1 MQHFAFSSTSSGGSS
16 GSGSTSTGGS
26 TDDTSD
32 DASGWLSS
40 IGNWFVSVGN
50 WIKEGFT
57 NLIDNIKEFLG
68 ITNNKIDENTNS
80 VDTGFA
86 DTQETLDTN
95 FAGLYEDMDYAT
107 NQLVT
112 GFENSI
118 GGIQSVDNHF
128 VYYADGTIKTID
140 QYRDDFNKYVDD
152 EAYNNDYSNLV
163 TENNKAGNDSADV
176 AIGNGV
182 NGVKEKFNFYNDI
195 SNNVKSMVD
204 VITDVESAPKYYLN
218 VNSKWYS
225 GEVCIVDLSWY
236 APYKDLGDNVI
247 CIFVYIAFLWNIFI
261 RLPDIING
269 AGASSYA
276 GNMVSDIETYHKTGI
291 GRSSSLRR

>member
-1 MQHFAFSSTSSGGSS
+1 
-16 GSGSTSTGGS
+16 
-26 TDDTSD
+26 
-32 DASGWLSS
+32 
-40 IGNWFVSVGN
+40 
-50 WIKEGFT
+50 
-57 NLIDNIKEFLG
+57 
-68 ITNNKIDENTNS
+68 
-80 VDTGFA
+80 
-86 DTQETLDTN
+86 
-95 FAGLYEDMDYAT
+95 MDYAT
-107 NQLVT
+107 NELVN
-112 GFENSI
+112 GFENSV
-118 GGIQSVDNHF
+118 GGIKHVDDHF

-152 EAYNNDYSNLV
+152 EAYNNDYSNLG

-182 NGVKEKFNFYNDI
+182 NGVKQKFNFYNDI

-291 GRSSSLRR
+291 GRSFSLRR